1 MFSENAYFAPL
12 KPRHGFRTG
21 MSSFTVSKS
30 LIALFAGL
38 LLLFLSSPVAA
49 QLTVQ
54 GGFTPQQLAETIAGP
69 GITVSNAV
77 INGSP
82 QAHGTFNGFTNDIIV
97 IRRILMSKGTIAFSM
112 GYYL

>member
-1 MFSENAYFAPL
+1 MSNSTFSIVF
-12 KPRHGFRTG
+12 KP
-21 MSSFTVSKS
+21 VV
-30 LIALFAGL
+30 GL
-38 LLLFLSSPVAA
+38 MIGVLMGLTAKA